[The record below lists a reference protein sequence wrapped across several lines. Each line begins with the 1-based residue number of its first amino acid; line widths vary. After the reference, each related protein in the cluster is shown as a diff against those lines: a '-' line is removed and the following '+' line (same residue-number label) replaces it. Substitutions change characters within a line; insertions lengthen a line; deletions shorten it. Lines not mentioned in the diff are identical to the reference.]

1 MFLFPCLTALSLLT
15 TSLAYC
21 PGHYSH
27 ETCSLLYN
35 ALESALLDN
44 SSVSTQNLYNLREE
58 FFPSS
63 HSPPEYGNVSYT
75 IVTTADFT
83 LPVKLCKGAE
93 QSTIVESLNGS
104 NYSFLWS
111 YSGLLAKLDPYML
124 SFSQLEIL
132 SYVFGAVGIIDY
144 RFNPIPLKASYIVLN
159 LTLELVTLPCAPTE
173 AQLRSS
179 LQDLTSWVSETEGA
193 KLARSP
199 SCF

>member
-1 MFLFPCLTALSLLT
+1 MKGNLFLLSFLAALLT
-15 TSLAYC
+15 VSLAYC
-21 PGHYSH
+21 PGHHSH
-27 ETCSLLYN
+27 ETCSLLYS

-63 HSPPEYGNVSYT
+63 HSPPEYGDVRYN
-75 IVTTADFT
+75 IVTTADFA
-83 LPVKLCKGAE
+83 LPNKLCNGAE
-93 QSTIVESLNGS
+93 NITVVKNLNGS
-104 NYSFLWS
+104 DRLFVWS

-124 SFSQLEIL
+124 SFYQLEIL

-144 RFNPIPLKASYIVLN
+144 WFDPNPPKAYYIVLN

-179 LQDLTSWVSETEGA
+179 LQDLTSWVSETEGGYQTG
-193 KLARSP
+193 
-199 SCF
+199 